1 MSNAYNRWMKLP
13 LPAFYAP
20 ETVRSLFLERAA
32 VVAEAAER
40 FRAEHGIPPAADDVE
55 RIATLGIDCQVT
67 FCHPDAS
74 LFVPGAVEDT
84 QRTIEWLYRN
94 LARITTLFFTLD
106 THSVFQIFHPTSWVD
121 AAGEH
126 PPPFTV
132 ISARDVREGRWVPV
146 LRDPE
151 LSDAR
156 AAALEYCERLEQ
168 NGRYV
173 LTIWPFH
180 ALLGGLGHALVPAL
194 MEASLFHAVARGVD
208 PVFEIKGRARFTENY
223 SALSPEVRSLRGRE
237 VGVFNAKLFDEL
249 MAHDRIYVFGQAKSH
264 CVLETLR
271 DLERECRR
279 ADPRLLAK
287 IFILEDATSP
297 VTPPPLDPL
306 PEGLDFPR
314 VAAAAFL
321 AFQEAGMHVVRTS
334 DPLGA

>member
-1 MSNAYNRWMKLP
+1 LSNAYNLSMPLP
-13 LPAFYAP
+13 LPLFYDS
-20 ETVRSLFLERAA
+20 ESVGSLFLERAA
-32 VVAEAAER
+32 AVAAESQR
-40 FRAEHGIPPAADDVE
+40 FRESHHIRAAADDVE
-55 RIATLGIDCQVT
+55 RIAALGIDCQVA
-67 FCHPDAS
+67 FCHPAAS

-121 AAGEH
+121 PDGEH
-126 PPPFTV
+126 PQPLTV
-132 ISARDVREGRWVPV
+132 ITARDVREGRWRPA
-146 LRDPE
+146 LTDPE
-151 LSDAR
+151 LPDAR

-168 NGRYV
+168 SGRYV
-173 LTIWPFH
+173 LTIWPYH

-194 MEASLFHAVARGVD
+194 MEASLFHAVARQVD

-223 SALSPEVRSLRGRE
+223 SALSPEVRSLQGRE
-237 VGVFNAKLFDEL
+237 VGVFNAKLFDAL

-279 ADPRLLAK
+279 ADSRLLEK

-297 VTPPPLDPL
+297 VPAPPLDPL

-314 VAAAAFL
+314 VAATAFV
-321 AFQEAGMHVVRTS
+321 AFREAGMHLVRTS